1 MSTPVYNVS
10 VDGNSNDSNV
20 ILGSSNGSI
29 VEDDNHDHIN
39 LANKLA
45 VLENA
50 LNLNSTS
57 DLAQDALVA
66 TNASGVATNAS
77 GVATN
82 LTRLDVHESLV
93 LKNIDDI
100 TQLKNQ
106 KNDVLNKLTPQFTPD
121 AQEHIRNV
129 VNNAA
134 ALTNEK
140 NYFFV
145 CGQGDKRITGVKPI
159 FGYSVGDSITNAKTG
174 ELFPEENNREATFNA
189 CNDVESIAD
198 VNTDVIQCVASQGKM
213 IWNVFF
219 ARLESLKLLETGKS
233 IQDSIPANS
242 PIYPLVKDTSG
253 VKKQYYHPDLDN
265 LILWNVGDP
274 EPDTSLYDDYVTFIK
289 DDGTNMSTWLDYTN
303 KPNRI
308 YYKKIPNKNEITI
321 RSIMTHQHGIA
332 HGLFFDTAADNMY
345 GGIFDFIFDYD
356 QTPTTESTGDHGK
369 GIQLSRFDTANSN
382 VTGNRGKNLAAAII
396 QLKTREILSQTPGE
410 NVSGQ
415 PGPRPVS
422 GRIPGQGGTI
432 KPLSLN
438 TNWAA
443 GLPDEAFD
451 NPNPDT
457 DYIGLYSEFR
467 DVTVWTNGRLT
478 SPNVEY
484 MAENAL
490 IAGMTCYDPDTDFM
504 YSGHLWGSVFAE
516 YQINTSLGSIANGP
530 LDTTG
535 YWEVIQKTFSRE
547 FVTPLGLTGTFGS
560 ILADD
565 PYKLDIDDVASRFAP
580 IYYNSGTGKRYNEA
594 TMCKNS
600 RGKRQSDGSVIH
612 LNNPFYDKD
621 PRLPEN
627 TIVPVGYEQ
636 LYTGH
641 IDNTGFIQTRDC
653 VPCSGAFVPTCLSD
667 EYKIF
672 EAALGGLDKD
682 GNTFIA
688 PSLITLWL
696 SPQFNGYKSLKNII
710 PKTTSGYAQIRIST
724 GLGQVVTENGYY
736 LSQDPEDDLDGKF
749 FNPVQRARAT
759 LSGVT
764 QWGGANKPQWKIN
777 TTTGEFWVSLR
788 NTLNGVNS
796 NYFPFYSF
804 TLLDELV
811 GKKTHTTQPLI
822 QDTQVVDSIPSL
834 INIITNVNQL
844 QITPDIQ
851 AILARLDAL
860 ENPVV

>member
-1 MSTPVYNVS
+1 MSAPVYNVS

-20 ILGSSNGSI
+20 ILGSANGAIS
-29 VEDDNHDHIN
+29 EQDMNGHSD
-39 LANKLA
+39 LTNKLA

-50 LNLNSTS
+50 LNT
-57 DLAQDALVA
+57 
-66 TNASGVATNAS
+66 
-77 GVATN
+77 
-82 LTRLDVHESLV
+82 
-93 LKNIDDI
+93 NIDDI
-100 TQLKNQ
+100 TELQNE

-145 CGQGDKRITGVKPI
+145 CGQGDKRISGVKPI
-159 FGYSVGDSITNAKTG
+159 FGYSVADSITNAKTG
-174 ELFPEENNREATFNA
+174 ELFPEENNREAKFNA

-242 PIYPLVKDTSG
+242 PIHHLVKDPNG
-253 VKKQYYHPDLDN
+253 QKIQYYHPDLDN

-289 DDGTNMSTWLDYTN
+289 DDGTNMSTWLDYEN

-332 HGLFFDTAADNMY
+332 HGLFYDTAADNMY
-345 GGIFDFIFDYD
+345 GGIFDYLFGFDPETNTSFPNYD
-356 QTPTTESTGDHGK
+356 QTTTTESTSDHGK

-382 VTGNRGKNLAAAII
+382 VTGNGGKNLAAAII
-396 QLKTREILSQTPGE
+396 QLKSREILAQSPGE
-410 NVSGQ
+410 NVVGQ

-467 DVTVWTNGRLT
+467 DVTVWTNGRLV

-516 YQINTSLGSIANGP
+516 YQINTSLGNTANGP

-535 YWEVIQKTFSRE
+535 SWEVIQKTFSRE
-547 FVTPLGLTGTFGS
+547 FVTPLGLTGTFGT

-580 IYYNSGTGKRYNEA
+580 IYYNSESGNRYSTS
-594 TMCKNS
+594 TMVTNS

-653 VPCSGAFVPTCLSD
+653 VPCSGAFIPTCLSD

-682 GNTFIA
+682 GNNFIA
-688 PSLITLWL
+688 PSLVTLWL
-696 SPQFNGYKSLKNII
+696 SQQFNPYKSLENII
-710 PKTTSGYAQIRIST
+710 PKTTSGYAEKRVST
-724 GLGQVVTENGYY
+724 GLGSSYTENGYY
-736 LSQDPEDDLDGKF
+736 LTQNDRDDFDGKF
-749 FNPVQRARAT
+749 FNPDAHTRAT

-764 QWGGANKPQWKIN
+764 SWGGANKPEWTIN

-788 NTLNGVNS
+788 NTLNGVNL

-804 TLLDELV
+804 TLFDELV
-811 GKKTHTTQPLI
+811 GKKTHTTQQLI
-822 QDTQVVDSIPSL
+822 QDTQVVSSMPSL
-834 INIITNVNQL
+834 INVITNVNQL
-844 QITPDIQ
+844 QITPQ
-851 AILARLDAL
+851 LEAILARLDAL
-860 ENPVV
+860 ENPSS